1 MNELSNSSGL
11 HADSHTLF
19 VEPVIKKRDNY
30 KVFVGAFNEDSNKI
44 NETWNK
50 LLNAKPDD
58 TLELRIAS
66 PGGLVTECQM
76 YINIMNNKF
85 HNRTTAYIDSHA
97 SSAGAF
103 TFCAAHKRVIFE
115 NSRLMLHNYSGG
127 HQGKHQDMKDRMK
140 FDTGHIIPFLKSTL
154 KIGKNGYLNKKE
166 FKKMVKGKNWWF
178 NAKDMCERNIAT
190 HILIDGE
197 EFTAKEYLKK
207 IK

>member
-154 KIGKNGYLNKKE
+154 KIGKNGYLNKKNLR
-166 FKKMVKGKNWWF
+166 KW
-178 NAKDMCERNIAT
+178 
-190 HILIDGE
+190 L
-197 EFTAKEYLKK
+197 KEKIGGLMLK
-207 IK
+207 ICVREI